1 MVQLIFLF
9 YQILNLHNND
19 CDIYVYVFQMM
30 LGLVTHEPHMSL
42 LREEVRFGGKKDRQ
56 KRSNAAEDTT
66 FHLLHL
72 SLMREYI
79 DFEFKE
85 LKVLTEK

>member
-1 MVQLIFLF
+1 
-9 YQILNLHNND
+9 
-19 CDIYVYVFQMM
+19 MM
-30 LGLVTHEPHMSL
+30 LGLVSHEPHMSL
-42 LREEVRFGGKKDRQ
+42 LREEVRFGRKNDRQ

-79 DFEFKE
+79 DFEFSA
-85 LKVLTEK
+85 LKVKFIIQLYVVFLPLNCLNL